1 MKVGIKN
8 QIKKTVV
15 EELTA
20 KVMGSGR
27 LDVFATPA
35 MVAMM
40 EEAAHTSVEA
50 ELEEWQGTVG
60 TSMTVSHIA
69 ATPVGM
75 EVTCESELV
84 EVDGRK
90 LVFEIK
96 AMDEVGLIGEARHER
111 FIIENEKFLAKT
123 NAKLK

>member
-40 EEAAHTSVEA
+40 EEVAHTSVEA
-50 ELEEWQGTVG
+50 ELEEGQGTVG
-60 TSMTVSHIA
+60 TSMTVSHLA

-96 AMDEVGLIGEARHER
+96 AMDEAGLIGEARHER
-111 FIIENEKFLAKT
+111 FIIENEKFIAKT

>member
-50 ELEEWQGTVG
+50 ELDEGQGTVG
-60 TSMTVSHIA
+60 TSMTVSHLA

-90 LVFEIK
+90 LAFEIK
-96 AMDEVGLIGEARHER
+96 AMDEAGLIGEARHER

>member
-40 EEAAHTSVEA
+40 EEAAHTRGS
-50 ELEEWQGTVG
+50 
-60 TSMTVSHIA
+60 
-69 ATPVGM
+69 
-75 EVTCESELV
+75 
-84 EVDGRK
+84 
-90 LVFEIK
+90 
-96 AMDEVGLIGEARHER
+96 
-111 FIIENEKFLAKT
+111 
-123 NAKLK
+123 

>member
-15 EELTA
+15 EGLTA

-40 EEAAHTSVEA
+40 EEATHTSVET
-50 ELEEWQGTVG
+50 ELEEGQGTVG
-60 TSMTVSHIA
+60 TSMTVSHLA

-96 AMDEVGLIGEARHER
+96 AMDEAGLIGEARHER

>member
-40 EEAAHTSVEA
+40 EEAAHTSVEP
-50 ELEEWQGTVG
+50 EREEGQGTVG
-60 TSMTVSHIA
+60 TSMTVSHLA

-96 AMDEVGLIGEARHER
+96 AMDEAGLIGEARHER

>member
-50 ELEEWQGTVG
+50 ELEEGQGTVG
-60 TSMTVSHIA
+60 TSMTVSHLA

-96 AMDEVGLIGEARHER
+96 AMDEVGLRGEARHER

>member
-50 ELEEWQGTVG
+50 ELEEGQGTVG
-60 TSMTVSHIA
+60 TSMTVSHLA

-75 EVTCESELV
+75 EVKCESELV

-96 AMDEVGLIGEARHER
+96 AMDEAGLIGEARHER

>member
-40 EEAAHTSVEA
+40 EEAAHTSVEP
-50 ELEEWQGTVG
+50 ELEEGQGTVG
-60 TSMTVSHIA
+60 TSMTVLHIA

-75 EVTCESELV
+75 EVTCESELI

>member
-8 QIKKTVV
+8 KIKKTVV

-50 ELEEWQGTVG
+50 ELEEGQGTVG

-96 AMDEVGLIGEARHER
+96 AMDEAGLIGEARHER

>member
-1 MKVGIKN
+1 MEAGIKN
-8 QIKKTVV
+8 EKSIVV
-15 EELTA
+15 TDEVTA
-20 KVMGSGR
+20 SKVGSG
-27 LDVFATPA
+27 LLPVYATPSMIA
-35 MVAMM
+35 LM
-40 EEAAHTSVEA
+40 EGTCAESVQPYLA
-50 ELEEWQGTVG
+50 EGEGTVG
-60 TSMTVSHIA
+60 VAVDIKHIA

-90 LVFEIK
+90 LVFKIK
-96 AMDEVGLIGEARHER
+96 AMDEAGLIGEARHER

>member
-8 QIKKTVV
+8 QIKKTVSNA
-15 EELTA
+15 LTA
-20 KVMGSGR
+20 KAMGSGR

-40 EEAAHTSVEA
+40 EEAAHPSVEA
-50 ELEEWQGTVG
+50 ELEEGQGTVG
-60 TSMTVSHIA
+60 TSMSVSHLS

-75 EVTCESELV
+75 EVTCESELI

-96 AMDEVGLIGEARHER
+96 AMDEEGLIGEAKHER
-111 FIIENEKFLAKT
+111 FIIDSEKFLAKT

>member
-8 QIKKTVV
+8 QIKKTVSSD
-15 EELTA
+15 LTA
-20 KVMGSGR
+20 KAMGSGR

-50 ELEEWQGTVG
+50 ELEEGQGTVG
-60 TSMTVSHIA
+60 TSMTVSHLA

-75 EVTCESELV
+75 EVTCESELI

-96 AMDEVGLIGEARHER
+96 AMDKAGLIGEAKHER
-111 FIIENEKFLAKT
+111 FIIDSEKFLAKT

>member
-8 QIKKTVV
+8 QIKKTVSNA
-15 EELTA
+15 LTA
-20 KVMGSGR
+20 KAMGSGR

-35 MVAMM
+35 MVAIM

-50 ELEEWQGTVG
+50 ELEEGQGTVG
-60 TSMTVSHIA
+60 TSRTVSHLA

-75 EVTCESELV
+75 EVTCESELI

-96 AMDEVGLIGEARHER
+96 AMDEAGIVGEAKHER
-111 FIIENEKFLAKT
+111 FIIDSEKFLAKT

>member
-8 QIKKTVV
+8 RIKKTVSNA
-15 EELTA
+15 LTA
-20 KVMGSGR
+20 KAMGSGR

-50 ELEEWQGTVG
+50 ELEEGQGTVG
-60 TSMTVSHIA
+60 TSMTVSHLA

-75 EVTCESELV
+75 EVTCESELI

-96 AMDEVGLIGEARHER
+96 AMDEAGLIGEAKHER
-111 FIIENEKFLAKT
+111 FIIDSEKFLAKT
-123 NAKLK
+123 KAKQK

>member
-40 EEAAHTSVEA
+40 EEAAHTSDEP
-50 ELEEWQGTVG
+50 ELEEGQGTVG

-75 EVTCESELV
+75 EVTCESELI

>member
-50 ELEEWQGTVG
+50 ELEEGQGTVG

>member
-50 ELEEWQGTVG
+50 ELEEGQGTVG

-96 AMDEVGLIGEARHER
+96 AMDEVGLIGDARHER

>member
-50 ELEEWQGTVG
+50 ELEEGQGTVG
-60 TSMTVSHIA
+60 TSMTVSHLA

>member
-40 EEAAHTSVEA
+40 EEAAHTSIEA
-50 ELEEWQGTVG
+50 ELEEGQGTVG

>member
-50 ELEEWQGTVG
+50 ELEEGQGTVG
-60 TSMTVSHIA
+60 TSMTVSHLA

-90 LVFEIK
+90 LVFAIK
-96 AMDEVGLIGEARHER
+96 AMDEAGLIGEARHER

>member
-8 QIKKTVV
+8 QIKKTVSNA
-15 EELTA
+15 LTA
-20 KVMGSGR
+20 KAMGSGR

-50 ELEEWQGTVG
+50 ELEEGQRTVG
-60 TSMTVSHIA
+60 TSMTVSHLA

-75 EVTCESELV
+75 EVTCESELI

-90 LVFEIK
+90 LVFDIK
-96 AMDEVGLIGEARHER
+96 AMDEAGLIGEAKHER
-111 FIIENEKFLAKT
+111 FIIDSEKFLAKT
-123 NAKLK
+123 KAKQK

>member
-50 ELEEWQGTVG
+50 ELEEGQGTVG

-75 EVTCESELV
+75 EVTCESELI

>member
-8 QIKKTVV
+8 QIKKTVSNA
-15 EELTA
+15 LTA
-20 KVMGSGR
+20 KAMGSGR

-50 ELEEWQGTVG
+50 ELEEGQGTVG
-60 TSMTVSHIA
+60 TSMTVSHLA

-75 EVTCESELV
+75 KVTCESELI

-96 AMDEVGLIGEARHER
+96 AMDEAGLIGEAKHER
-111 FIIENEKFLAKT
+111 FIIDSEKFLAKT

>member
-15 EELTA
+15 EGLTA

-50 ELEEWQGTVG
+50 ELEEGQGTVG
-60 TSMTVSHIA
+60 TSMTVSHLA

-84 EVDGRK
+84 EEDGRK

-96 AMDEVGLIGEARHER
+96 AMDEAGLIGEARHER

>member
-40 EEAAHTSVEA
+40 EEAAHTSVEN
-50 ELEEWQGTVG
+50 ELEEGQGTVG
-60 TSMTVSHIA
+60 TSMKVSHLA

-96 AMDEVGLIGEARHER
+96 AMDEAGLIGEARHER

>member
-50 ELEEWQGTVG
+50 ELEEGQGTVG
-60 TSMTVSHIA
+60 TSMTVSHLA

-75 EVTCESELV
+75 EVTCVSELV

-90 LVFEIK
+90 LIFEIK
-96 AMDEVGLIGEARHER
+96 AMDEAGLIGEARHER

>member
-50 ELEEWQGTVG
+50 ELEEGQGTVG
-60 TSMTVSHIA
+60 TSMTVSHLA

-75 EVTCESELV
+75 EVTCESELI

>member
-15 EELTA
+15 EKLTA

-50 ELEEWQGTVG
+50 ELEEGQGTVG

>member
-50 ELEEWQGTVG
+50 ELEEGQGTVG
-60 TSMTVSHIA
+60 TCMTVSHLA

-96 AMDEVGLIGEARHER
+96 AMDEAGLIGEARHER

>member
-15 EELTA
+15 EGLTA

-50 ELEEWQGTVG
+50 ELEEGQGTVG

-75 EVTCESELV
+75 EVTCESKLV

-96 AMDEVGLIGEARHER
+96 AMDEAGLIGEARHER

>member
-8 QIKKTVV
+8 QIKKTVSNA
-15 EELTA
+15 LTA
-20 KVMGSGR
+20 KAMGSGR

-35 MVAMM
+35 MVSMM

-50 ELEEWQGTVG
+50 ELEEGQGTVG
-60 TSMTVSHIA
+60 TSMTVSHLA

-75 EVTCESELV
+75 EVTCESELI

-96 AMDEVGLIGEARHER
+96 AMDEAGIIGEAKHER
-111 FIIENEKFLAKT
+111 FIIDSEKFLAKT
-123 NAKLK
+123 NAKQK

>member
-27 LDVFATPA
+27 LDVFATAA

-50 ELEEWQGTVG
+50 ELEEGQGTVG
-60 TSMTVSHIA
+60 TSMTVSHLA

-96 AMDEVGLIGEARHER
+96 AMDEAGLIGEARHER

>member
-8 QIKKTVV
+8 QIKKTVSNA
-15 EELTA
+15 LTA
-20 KVMGSGR
+20 KAMGSGR

-40 EEAAHTSVEA
+40 EEAAQTSVEA
-50 ELEEWQGTVG
+50 ELEEGQGTVG
-60 TSMTVSHIA
+60 TSMTVSHLA

-75 EVTCESELV
+75 EVTCESELI

-90 LVFEIK
+90 LVFDIK
-96 AMDEVGLIGEARHER
+96 AMDEAGLVGEAKHER
-111 FIIENEKFLAKT
+111 FIIDSEKFLAKT

>member
-8 QIKKTVV
+8 QIKKTVSNA
-15 EELTA
+15 LTA
-20 KVMGSGR
+20 KAMGSGR

-50 ELEEWQGTVG
+50 ELEEGQGTVG
-60 TSMTVSHIA
+60 TSMTVSHLA

-75 EVTCESELV
+75 EVTCESELI

-90 LVFEIK
+90 LVFDIK
-96 AMDEVGLIGEARHER
+96 AMDEAGLIGEAKHER
-111 FIIENEKFLAKT
+111 FIIDSEKFLAKT
-123 NAKLK
+123 KAKQK

>member
-40 EEAAHTSVEA
+40 EEAAHTSVET
-50 ELEEWQGTVG
+50 ELEEGQGTVG
-60 TSMTVSHIA
+60 TSMTVSHLA

>member
-50 ELEEWQGTVG
+50 ELEEGQGTVG

-84 EVDGRK
+84 DVDGRK

>member
-50 ELEEWQGTVG
+50 ELEEGQGTVG
-60 TSMTVSHIA
+60 TSMTVSHLA

-96 AMDEVGLIGEARHER
+96 AMDEAALIGEARHER